1 MQPDPRPP
9 DTGPERP
16 YAPRAFGTGQ
26 DPASPS
32 GSFLPP
38 EPDLP
43 PREEPQDGRDQEGG
57 QTRSRLPR
65 IVAYVLIVL
74 GVFFFLR
81 YQVFSISNIRIIGIR
96 NVSRETVIRAAGLD
110 RGLFYF
116 LVNEEAVRNGVNANR
131 YLIYEGMETV
141 FPNAM
146 VLRVSERTPLAFFS
160 HLGIGYVISRD
171 GMVLEQTRDLSSG
184 QGLIAVSGLAL
195 WGQISPGS
203 FPSSTD
209 PSQAEG
215 LISLLSELTA
225 WGFGTQVRS
234 VDVAHSLN
242 LSILTFDGHTVNLGS
257 AEQLHAK
264 IGTVQAVVSELRRR
278 QMPPGIIEAAE
289 PGEATYRPLTP

>member
-16 YAPRAFGTGQ
+16 YAPQAFGAGQ
-26 DPASPS
+26 DPASPP

-38 EPDLP
+38 ELDLP
-43 PREEPQDGRDQEGG
+43 PQEEPQGG
-57 QTRSRLPR
+57 QSRSRLPR

-81 YQVFSISNIRIIGIR
+81 YQVLTISNIRIIGIR

-116 LVNEEAVRNGVNANR
+116 LVNEEAIKNGVNANR

-146 VLRVSERTPLAFFS
+146 VLRVRERTPFAFFS

-171 GMVLEQTRDLSSG
+171 GMVLEQTRDLSAG

-215 LISLLSELTA
+215 LVSLLGELTA

-242 LSILTFDGHTVNLGS
+242 LSITTTDGHTVNLGG

-264 IGTVQAVVSELRRR
+264 IGTVQAVISELRRR
-278 QMPPGIIEAAE
+278 QLPPGIIEAAK

>member
-26 DPASPS
+26 DPAPPP

-96 NVSRETVIRAAGLD
+96 NVSRETVIRALETIPGAVSLTPLGMLEAGTADFELVLPMGRDAREEVFRALAAAGL
-110 RGLFYF
+110 
-116 LVNEEAVRNGVNANR
+116 
-131 YLIYEGMETV
+131 
-141 FPNAM
+141 
-146 VLRVSERTPLAFFS
+146 PL
-160 HLGIGYVISRD
+160 LYTYG
-171 GMVLEQTRDLSSG
+171 
-184 QGLIAVSGLAL
+184 
-195 WGQISPGS
+195 
-203 FPSSTD
+203 
-209 PSQAEG
+209 
-215 LISLLSELTA
+215 
-225 WGFGTQVRS
+225 
-234 VDVAHSLN
+234 
-242 LSILTFDGHTVNLGS
+242 
-257 AEQLHAK
+257 
-264 IGTVQAVVSELRRR
+264 
-278 QMPPGIIEAAE
+278 
-289 PGEATYRPLTP
+289 GEASLEDIFLHLVGKETEATA